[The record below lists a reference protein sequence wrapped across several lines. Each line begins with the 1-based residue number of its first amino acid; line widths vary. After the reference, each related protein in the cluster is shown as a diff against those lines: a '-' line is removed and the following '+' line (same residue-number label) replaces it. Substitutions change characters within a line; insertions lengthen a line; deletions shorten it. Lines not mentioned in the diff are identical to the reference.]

1 MIDMITL
8 ANEQKHIAQ
17 ILVEERT
24 FMIQQDAE
32 QEVIEPTQTA
42 EQQNMIHQEEKSEV
56 IDKIK
61 LNSKDFEQVLNKNLY
76 VLN

>member
-1 MIDMITL
+1 MITL
-8 ANEQKHIAQ
+8 AEEQKLTAQ
-17 ILVEERT
+17 ILAEEPM
-24 FMIQQDAE
+24 FIIQQDEE

-61 LNSKDFEQVLNKNLY
+61 TVLNLHSRPFS
-76 VLN
+76 